1 MKKFIAV
8 LLCFAVV
15 FAFAACTKD
24 PANNEETTEPTGK
37 PGEWVT
43 DAEGEV
49 QTVTTPYLVLDD
61 KGEPQTDENGKA
73 LTTTVFEIETYPAP
87 EGETLPPQTTAPTV
101 PVGNTVSS
109 DNLAWPTQ
117 EFMTKLPKAADKV
130 DKATYQSNEDGSE
143 QLATIYINEMTYEAF
158 KDYLKKCADAG
169 FVQRNTG
176 KPVPEKLE
184 AGKSFVYLSIANDLT
199 VTITY
204 YTDEYPY
211 RNCDVL
217 ITVANYDVGGVVALL
232 EGAKG

>member
-8 LLCFAVV
+8 LLCFAVI
-15 FAFAACTKD
+15 FAFAACTKNPSND
-24 PANNEETTEPTGK
+24 ESTTEPTGK

-43 DAEGEV
+43 DANGEV

-61 KGEPQTDENGKA
+61 KGEPQTGEDGKP
-73 LTTTVFEIETYPAP
+73 LTTTVFEIETYPPA
-87 EGETLPPQTTAPTV
+87 EGETLPPQTTVPTV
-101 PVGNTVSS
+101 PAGNTVSS
-109 DNLAWPTQ
+109 DNLAWPAQ
-117 EFMTKLPKAADKV
+117 EFMAKLPKAADKV
-130 DKATYQSNEDGSE
+130 DKATYHTNDDGSE
-143 QLATIYINEMTYEAF
+143 QLATIYINEMTYEAYKAF
-158 KDYLKKCADAG
+158 LQKCTDAG

-184 AGKSFVYLSIANDLT
+184 AGKNYVYLSVANGLYVT
-199 VTITY
+199 VSY

-217 ITVANYDVGGVVALL
+217 ITVANYDVGNVIERL